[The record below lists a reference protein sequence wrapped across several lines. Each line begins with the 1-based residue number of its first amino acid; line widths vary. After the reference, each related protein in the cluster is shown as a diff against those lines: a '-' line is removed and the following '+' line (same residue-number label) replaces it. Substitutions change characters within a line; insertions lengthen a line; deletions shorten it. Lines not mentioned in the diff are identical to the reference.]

1 MNSWIKDE
9 KLISKQSNQRSLE
22 SRCSRA
28 QLRCWSWGLPGETSS
43 SETERRHRKR
53 LEAVLQ
59 MLSIRFLIKRDQMK
73 GNPSLSLSQVVGET
87 PVNLNVEVL
96 KQAERWYT
104 CKFKEGKRSQA
115 HFISDHWELEEMV
128 DDSLTEDIKEEP
140 FESYQLVWSF
150 GFVMGNN
157 ICEKNQSDINEKT
170 NPQVTIFSW
179 MCLGILYRNKP
190 ISDWWWQIETL
201 CGSLHKGSTL

>member
-59 MLSIRFLIKRDQMK
+59 MSSIRFLIKRDQMK

-157 ICEKNQSDINEKT
+157 ICEKNQSHVLVSHQWKKWPSSDHLFVN
-170 NPQVTIFSW
+170 VF
-179 MCLGILYRNKP
+179 MYP
-190 ISDWWWQIETL
+190 IQEQNNFRPVMTDWNFVGVPL
-201 CGSLHKGSTL
+201 